1 MKKISNKNYEKLFK
15 KILEKKFYSN
25 NDSEA
30 LVYSLMEIEKSI
42 NIVYEK
48 ILPILLEKNMT
59 KEAFLEMLWD
69 IREEFR
75 HIDYHIKDGKL
86 LDL

>member
-1 MKKISNKNYEKLFK
+1 MKKISNKNYEKILEN
-15 KILEKKFYSN
+15 ILEKKIYSN
-25 NDSEA
+25 ENSEA
-30 LVYSLMEIEKSI
+30 LIYSLMEIEKSI

-48 ILPILLEKNMT
+48 ILPRVLKNDITKQVILD
-59 KEAFLEMLWD
+59 MLWD